1 MGSENK
7 ETGKRSKP
15 RFLRN
20 DWHKKIRLGRT
31 VKKNRKWKGAKGR
44 HNKLRLNRKGHT
56 QRPKIGWGSSIEN
69 RNLIEGLKSL
79 RVENLKDLKS
89 VKKGMGI
96 IIGKVGKKKKTEI
109 ILKAKEMKISVLN
122 RYQKVKEV
130 SK

>member
-7 ETGKRSKP
+7 ETRKRSKP

-56 QRPKIGWGSSIEN
+56 QRPKVGWGSSGEN
-69 RNLIEGLKSL
+69 RDLVGGLKIL
-79 RVENLKDLKS
+79 RIENLKGLES

-96 IIGKVGKKKKTEI
+96 IIGKVGKKNKDEI

>member
-7 ETGKRSKP
+7 ETRKRSKP

-56 QRPKIGWGSSIEN
+56 QRPKIGWGSSGES
-69 RNLIEGLKSL
+69 RDMVEGLKVL
-79 RVENLKDLKS
+79 RIENLRGLDS
-89 VKKGMGI
+89 VKNDTGI
-96 IIGKVGKKKKTEI
+96 IIGKVGKKKRELI
-109 ILKAKEMKISVLN
+109 ILKAKEMKILILN
-122 RYQKVKEV
+122 RYQKVMGV

>member
-56 QRPKIGWGSSIEN
+56 QRPKVGWGSSGEN
-69 RNLIEGLKSL
+69 RDLVGGLKIL
-79 RVENLKDLKS
+79 RIENLKGLES

-96 IIGKVGKKKKTEI
+96 IIGKVGKKNKDEI

>member
-130 SK
+130 SS